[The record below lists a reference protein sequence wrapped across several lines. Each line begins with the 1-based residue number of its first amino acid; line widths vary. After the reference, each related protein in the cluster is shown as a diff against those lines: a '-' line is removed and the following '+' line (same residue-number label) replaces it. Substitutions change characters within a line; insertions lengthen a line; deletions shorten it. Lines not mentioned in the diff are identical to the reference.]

1 MNNYQLLRDAYFGSG
16 GFASG
21 AYLTKHKRES
31 EEDYRFRRQNAYY
44 LNYFAP
50 IVNALVDPIFKHP
63 CRFTIDV
70 LQMIKK
76 YTVTPFCVI
85 VKVPPK
91 TIDRRNRI

>member
-1 MNNYQLLRDAYFGSG
+1 MFIFESAAKCRQALDRKSIQFILYNKRREIAIERGNF
-16 GFASG
+16 
-21 AYLTKHKRES
+21 LTLS
-31 EEDYRFRRQNAYY
+31 
-44 LNYFAP
+44 
-50 IVNALVDPIFKHP
+50 

>member
-1 MNNYQLLRDAYFGSG
+1 MDDEFDNYIILYCYCQQNLYFFHRS
-16 GFASG
+16 A
-21 AYLTKHKRES
+21 
-31 EEDYRFRRQNAYY
+31 
-44 LNYFAP
+44 
-50 IVNALVDPIFKHP
+50 